1 MRSQAH
7 RARTRALAIVAAA
20 IAAAG
25 VALQSA
31 GVAVEAPRAA
41 AETRRAHAA
50 SLMARSLRS
59 IKALRLEK
67 GLALDGALDPNETGI
82 IGEEFTP
89 LTTSLGEAAA
99 KRTAANPAFAGVV
112 AGYYE
117 HAGLRP
123 GDVVAIGGSGSF
135 PAFVLASL
143 CAARALDLRPVLI
156 YSIGSSMYGAN
167 IPGFTFIDMLARL
180 RVDALLPYSIAAVA
194 PGGER
199 DTGRGVLFDEEGTTL
214 VAEARRSGLPMV
226 EGATLADRIRRRFAI
241 YEAAAGGRP
250 IRCFVNVGGATAN
263 YGDTEASL
271 EVPNGLVLKLPALP
285 ASSSR
290 GLLFDFAARGVPV
303 IHLLYVK
310 GLARENGLPFDPV
323 PFPPAAS
330 SDAPTVGRSVE
341 RRHPGPSPT
350 LPGGGVE

>member
-1 MRSQAH
+1 
-7 RARTRALAIVAAA
+7 
-20 IAAAG
+20 
-25 VALQSA
+25 
-31 GVAVEAPRAA
+31 
-41 AETRRAHAA
+41 
-50 SLMARSLRS
+50 MARSLAS

-67 GLALDGALDPNETGI
+67 GISLDRALDPNETGI

-89 LTTSLGEAAA
+89 LTTSLGDAAA

-112 AGYYE
+112 ADYFQR
-117 HAGLRP
+117 AGLEP

-167 IPGFTFIDMLARL
+167 IPGFTFVDMLARL
-180 RVDALLPYSIAAVA
+180 RSDGLLPYSIAAVA

-214 VAEARRSGLPMV
+214 VDEARRSGLPLV
-226 EGATLADRIRRRFAI
+226 EGATLADRIRRRMAI
-241 YEAAAGGRP
+241 YDAEAGSRP

-271 EVPNGLVLKLPALP
+271 AVPNGLVLKLPSLP
-285 ASSSR
+285 SSSSR
-290 GLLFDFAARGVPV
+290 GLLFEFAARGVPV

-323 PFPPAAS
+323 PFPPLDDATHAS
-330 SDAPTVGRSVE
+330 EGLSSVPNPERAGCEHRQGGCQGQQDTQVRQDVAHPALEEPEGVQRVHGPVGR
-341 RRHPGPSPT
+341 
-350 LPGGGVE
+350 